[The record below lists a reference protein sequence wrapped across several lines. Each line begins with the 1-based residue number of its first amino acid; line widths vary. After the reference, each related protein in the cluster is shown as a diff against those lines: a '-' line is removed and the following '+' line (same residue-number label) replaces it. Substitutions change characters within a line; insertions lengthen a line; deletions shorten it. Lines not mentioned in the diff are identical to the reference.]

1 MNVQENIEI
10 KASPEVIFNY
20 LLDVKNRKDFVP
32 ALDEV
37 IVIDPLPLITGSRYI
52 EVANIGGRKLETV
65 YQITDIQQNHK
76 MSAKTIK
83 SIFPIQA
90 DLIIDSNRNSSLL
103 TIQLNFKLSGIFQLA
118 SGIVRAIVK
127 QQARGIL
134 EKLKSSLERD

>member
-1 MNVQENIEI
+1 MKVQENIEI
-10 KASPEVIFNY
+10 KASPEIIFKY
-20 LLDVKNRKDFVP
+20 LLDVNNRKDFVP

-37 IVIDPLPLITGSRYI
+37 IVMDPLPLKTGSRYI

-65 YQITDIQQNHK
+65 YQITEIQQNHK

-90 DLIIDSNRNSSLL
+90 DLIIDSKMDTSLL
-103 TIQLNFKLSGIFQLA
+103 TIRLNFKLSGIFQLA
-118 SGIVRAIVK
+118 SGVVRAIVK